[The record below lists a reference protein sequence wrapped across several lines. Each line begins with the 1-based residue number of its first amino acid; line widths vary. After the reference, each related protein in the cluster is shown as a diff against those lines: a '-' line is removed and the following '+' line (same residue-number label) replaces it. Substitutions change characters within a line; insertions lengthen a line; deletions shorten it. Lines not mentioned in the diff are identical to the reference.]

1 MWNFGAWILQLP
13 VPPGGWAVP
22 PMQRLYHVH
31 SFKALLLLKWA
42 VNALNFQAKKKNRVL
57 VFQQKRH
64 QQEAWNLDESGIYC
78 SANPGEPNNKPSPK
92 SSHMGG
98 INYPQSW

>member
-13 VPPGGWAVP
+13 VPTGGWAVP

-42 VNALNFQAKKKNRVL
+42 VNALNFQAKKKT
-57 VFQQKRH
+57 
-64 QQEAWNLDESGIYC
+64 EC
-78 SANPGEPNNKPSPK
+78 
-92 SSHMGG
+92 
-98 INYPQSW
+98 